1 MNSFLTIDL
10 SKRGGIKKAAELG
23 LFDSGL
29 ADIISSKRMLFATAE
44 LFDSSRQGRAFALL
58 RHPVDQA
65 IQSYNSFLQSE
76 SNSGE
81 SLTLQQFVSSPF
93 MKSNW
98 LTETLSTVT
107 EVVEQIDGNHLNYAK
122 ELLRK
127 KFIVGLNDELEQ
139 SIRLFVNYF
148 RWYENADQNC
158 ASKIIAGHRNM
169 DESFYKKVLESK
181 YDVEVGSNIYEAIVA
196 KNQYD
201 IELYWYA
208 FDLHM
213 AQLKMLDRDGEEMNI
228 E

>member
-1 MNSFLTIDL
+1 MIITLTEDL
-10 SKRGGIKKAAELG
+10 SKRGGIRTAAELG

-29 ADIISSKRMLFATAE
+29 ADVISSKRMLFAAAE
-44 LFDSSRQGRAFALL
+44 LFDESHQGRAFALL

-65 IQSYNSFLQSE
+65 IQSYNNFLQTE

-98 LTETLSTVT
+98 LTETLSTLT
-107 EVVEQIDGNHLNYAK
+107 EVVEPIDGNHLSYAK
-122 ELLRK
+122 EMLRR

-139 SIRLFVNYF
+139 SMRLFVNYF
-148 RWYENADQNC
+148 RWYENTDQNC
-158 ASKIIAGHRNM
+158 ASKEIAGHYNM
-169 DESFYKKVLESK
+169 DESFYKKVLETR

-196 KNQYD
+196 KNQHD

-208 FDLHM
+208 YDLHM
-213 AQLKMLDRDGEEMNI
+213 AQLKFLDRDSEEINI